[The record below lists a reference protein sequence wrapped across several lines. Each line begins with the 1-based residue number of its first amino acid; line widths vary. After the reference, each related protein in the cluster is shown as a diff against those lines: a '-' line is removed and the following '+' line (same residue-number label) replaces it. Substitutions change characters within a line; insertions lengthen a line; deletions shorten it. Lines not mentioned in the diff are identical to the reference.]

1 MTELP
6 ARPISPHERQ
16 TAVDTLCAHF
26 AADHIATD
34 EFERRLDLAYAAQA
48 KNELVALFNDLPELQ
63 QESTSVATPAPVA
76 APSVEVDTTR
86 QAAEREF
93 MLAVMGGTERKGRW
107 TPPRHM
113 TVLAMMGGAGLDFRD
128 AVFAHN
134 EINVTIFSIM
144 GGAEILI
151 PPGVRVESNGIAI
164 MGGFGAAQQTEATDP
179 NAPVI
184 RINGLVLMGGVDIQ
198 ERRPHESEREA
209 RKRLKAE
216 KKAAKQAALPPG

>member
-26 AADHIATD
+26 AADHIETD

-48 KNELVALFNDLPELQ
+48 KNELLALFKDLPELQ
-63 QESTSVATPAPVA
+63 QESGSAAPVV

-113 TVLAMMGGAGLDFRD
+113 TVLAIMGGAGLDFRD

-144 GGAEILI
+144 GGAEILV

-164 MGGFGAAQQTEATDP
+164 LGGFGAAQQTEATDP
-179 NAPVI
+179 NAPVV
-184 RINGLVLMGGVDIQ
+184 RINGLVMMGGVDIQ

-209 RKRLKAE
+209 RKRIKAE